1 MRLAFSAIVLIFAAS
16 CNNPKE
22 RDIASNRPT
31 YNNHNWTGEYQFTD
45 GENVHALKLIRG
57 RVDADYQVAYSTTE
71 NAFGG
76 SIWQL
81 KDHNDSVQLFFLNN
95 FTENAANVPFSRG
108 DLLFSLVR
116 DKDGNI
122 STNWQLIQPTEEGS
136 FSLIEK

>member
-1 MRLAFSAIVLIFAAS
+1 MRLAISAFVLFLAVS
-16 CNNPKE
+16 CSNPKE

-31 YNNHNWTGEYQFTD
+31 YNNHNWTGEYRFDD
-45 GENVHALKLIRG
+45 GENIHSLKLIRG

-81 KDHNDSVQLFFLNN
+81 KDHNDSIQLIFINN

-108 DLLFSLVR
+108 DLIFSLVR
-116 DKDGNI
+116 DEKGVI
-122 STNWQLIQPTEEGS
+122 STNWQVVQPTVEGS